1 LEFRVR
7 CKCGFISTVQE
18 HLRLSRIV

>member
-1 LEFRVR
+1 LEIRVR